1 MLVLIIKILPK
12 TFYNKIIKH
21 LPETEIKFVDEII
34 DNRNYKVSFKKLNNI
49 FNQDPKINVDDGIYE
64 LKKYINKNVN
74 IDKIFNNSNL
84 DALKTF
90 FKNNEQN
97 LII

>member
-1 MLVLIIKILPK
+1 MLD
-12 TFYNKIIKH
+12 KIIKH

-49 FNQDPKINVDDGIYE
+49 FNHDPKINVDDGIYE
-64 LKKYINKNVN
+64 LKKFINKNVN

-97 LII
+97 LIR